1 MCSSVLMLLCVR
13 TYVFYYGSRGCSG
26 FLVAQNIDFFLSLQD
41 GPDRM
46 AEEAELFKYPFPYLY
61 DEVWPHHALDS
72 EIFQRP

>member
-1 MCSSVLMLLCVR
+1 MLLCVR

-26 FLVAQNIDFFLSLQD
+26 FLVAQNLDFYFFLSLQD

-61 DEVWPHHALDS
+61 DEVWPHRALDS